1 MKKITLVLL
10 VLALV
15 SVLCL
20 GLASCSSIETYDD
33 YLCRLDAETDSYVIT
48 GYRGSATE
56 LNIPASLNGK
66 PVTQIANDAFRGYV
80 KITKVVLPDTVT
92 SIGQSAF
99 LGCTALTSFEAGKIT
114 AIPDAAF
121 SGCTALTD
129 VKLPEGLTEIGYRA
143 FSGCKA
149 LTAVSIPTTVEKIY
163 HYAFADCTALTS
175 FGVKSDLSVYANAF
189 SGCTALKT
197 ISTPA
202 TPADAVYKFSDGVM
216 FSADGKTIVSF
227 ILDAASY
234 EIPANVTSVSGG
246 AFFGK
251 LTLTEF
257 TVASGNSSFKAENGV
272 LYTADGTTLVAYPAG
287 KSGDSFELPKEV
299 TKLADCAFSGNPL
312 LKNITLND
320 TLTSIGKSAF
330 ENCTALTE
338 LNVGNA
344 TATVGEKAFAGC
356 NALASYIIADKA
368 PAYKFIGG
376 VLFTADETGL
386 VSYPAGKTETS
397 YIIPATVKTVA
408 PGAFALGEA
417 LTEIKLAEGNTN
429 FKVIDGVLY
438 SADGA
443 TLIAFPCKNAKA
455 ELFEV
460 PENVTAIAEGAFRNS
475 SIKSIVIPKAVL
487 TIEADTFR
495 DCAELSIVDMD
506 GAVNKIGN
514 NAFNGCDALI
524 KVFYS
529 GTEAQW
535 ASAKASGSGN
545 EVLNGIQ
552 FSNAGPQ

>member
-1 MKKITLVLL
+1 MKKITPFI
-10 VLALV
+10 LALALL

-20 GLASCSSIETYDD
+20 GLVSCSGVEVYED
-33 YLCRLDAETDSYVIT
+33 YLCRFNAESNSYTIT

-66 PVTQIANDAFRGYV
+66 PVTAIAKDAFRGYV

-92 SIGQSAF
+92 SIGQSSF
-99 LGCTALTSFEAGKIT
+99 LGCTALTSFEANKIT
-114 AIPDAAF
+114 VIPDAAF

-149 LTAVSIPTTVEKIY
+149 LAAVELPKTVEKIY

-189 SGCTALKT
+189 AGCTSLKT

-202 TPADAVYKFSDGVM
+202 TPTNAVYKFSNGVM

-227 ILDAASY
+227 ILDSESY
-234 EIPANVTSVSGG
+234 EIPANVTSISGG
-246 AFFGK
+246 AFFGT
-251 LTLTEF
+251 LTLTEL
-257 TVASGNSSFKAENGV
+257 TVATGNTYFKAENGV

-287 KSGDSFELPKEV
+287 KSGDSFELPKTV

-312 LKNITLND
+312 LKSITLND
-320 TLTSIGKSAF
+320 TVTSIGKSAF

-356 NALASYIIADKA
+356 INLESYIVADKA
-368 PAYKFIGG
+368 PAYKFVGG

-386 VSYPAGKTETS
+386 VSYPAGKTETA
-397 YIIPATVKTVA
+397 YIIPASVKTVA
-408 PGAFALGEA
+408 PGAFALGA
-417 LTEIKLAEGNTN
+417 SLTEIKLAEGNTN
-429 FKVIDGVLY
+429 FKVVDGVLY
-438 SADGA
+438 TADGA
-443 TLIAFPCKNAKA
+443 TLVAFPCKNAKA
-455 ELFEV
+455 ELFEI

-475 SIKSIVIPKAVL
+475 SIKTIVIPKAVL
-487 TIEADTFR
+487 EIKADTFR
-495 DCAELSIVDMD
+495 DCSDLSIVDMN

-514 NAFNGCDALI
+514 NAFSGCDSLLKI
-524 KVFYS
+524 FYS

-535 ASAKASGSGN
+535 ASAKASGTGN
-545 EVLNGIQ
+545 DVLNGVE
-552 FSNAGPQ
+552 FSNAN